1 MVQAIERVVPRPW
14 SMPLGSLLRPPVTCA
29 ASTTVVEAAA
39 TMTRER
45 TPWLLVRGR
54 DGLGIVTEQDLS
66 ARVLAT
72 GRDPRTPI
80 GEIAAGLAQ
89 EIASDRTAADVLLS
103 MLESGVRH
111 VPVVDARRRLLGV
124 VSDVDLVGLGWRSPL
139 QLRSRI
145 ESTTDVPGVAAA
157 GLELPR
163 IVAGL
168 VDEGADPIDVAR
180 MVTLVI
186 DALTQRFIG
195 LAVDQLGPPPVPW
208 AWMMLGSAARR
219 EQAAITDQDHALAFA
234 LDGEPLEEV
243 DGYFLELATAV
254 TSGLEVA
261 GIPRCHADVVAENRS
276 LRRPLDHWVT
286 AFTDWM
292 DDPRLESGRQASI
305 LFDQRRAAG
314 PLEAERTLD
323 AIIKSAASK
332 PRFTARLARQ
342 AVDVPAPPIPARV
355 FPFGARKRDEWT
367 FDVKREGLTPIVN
380 LARSYALEAGLVEA
394 GTLRRLSGAAS
405 SGRISE
411 RSRGDLTEA
420 FRLLWRIRL
429 EHHARCVE
437 GGERVADLSA
447 SRSVGSLSQAHL
459 TEAFRIIR
467 HEQRS
472 LRHGRAR
479 TRQVRSLDK

>member
-14 SMPLGSLLRPPVTCA
+14 SMRLGSLVRPPVTCA
-29 ASTTVVEAAA
+29 ASTTAAEAAA
-39 TMTRER
+39 TMTREG
-45 TPWLLVRGR
+45 TPWVLVRGGG
-54 DGLGIVTEQDLS
+54 GLGIVTEQDLS
-66 ARVLAT
+66 ARVLGL

-80 GEIAAGLAQ
+80 GEIAGGLGR
-89 EIASDRTAADVLLS
+89 EIPSDRTAADVLLS
-103 MLESGVRH
+103 MLESGDRH

-145 ESTTDVPGVAAA
+145 ESAMDVSGVAEA
-157 GLELPR
+157 GLDLPR

-195 LAVDQLGPPPVPW
+195 LAVERLGTPPVPW

-234 LDGEPLEEV
+234 LNGEPLEEL

-254 TSGLEVA
+254 TSGLEAA

-305 LFDQRRAAG
+305 LFDQRRSAG
-314 PLEAERTLD
+314 PLEAERTLG
-323 AIIKSAASK
+323 AIIGAAATK
-332 PRFTARLARQ
+332 PRFIARLAKQ
-342 AVDVPAPPIPARV
+342 AVDVPAPPIPARAY
-355 FPFGARKRDEWT
+355 PFGARRRSEWI

-380 LARSYALEAGLVEA
+380 LARSYGLEAGVTEA

-405 SGRISE
+405 CGRIDE
-411 RSRGDLTEA
+411 QSRGDLTEA
-420 FRLLWRIRL
+420 FRLMWGIRL

-437 GGERVADLSA
+437 GGHPVDDVIDG
-447 SRSVGSLSQAHL
+447 RSVGSLSHAHL
-459 TEAFRIIR
+459 VEAFRVIR

-472 LRHGRAR
+472 LRHHRAK
-479 TRQVRSLDK
+479 T

>member
-1 MVQAIERVVPRPW
+1 MVQAIERVVPRSW
-14 SMPLGSLLRPPVTCA
+14 SVRLGSLLRPPVTCA
-29 ASTTVVEAAA
+29 ASTTAVEAAA

-66 ARVLAT
+66 ARVLAL

-80 GEIAAGLAQ
+80 GEIAGGLAE
-89 EIASDRTAADVLLS
+89 EIPSDRTAADVLLS
-103 MLESGVRH
+103 MLESGARH

-145 ESTTDVPGVAAA
+145 ESATDVPGVAAA
-157 GLELPR
+157 GLDLPR

-168 VDEGADPIDVAR
+168 IDEGADPIDVAR

-186 DALTQRFIG
+186 DALTQRFIE
-195 LAVDQLGPPPVPW
+195 LAVQRLGAPPVPW

-219 EQAAITDQDHALAFA
+219 EQAAITDQDHALAFE
-234 LDGEPLEEV
+234 LNGEPLEQV
-243 DGYFLELATAV
+243 DEYFLELATAV
-254 TSGLEVA
+254 TSGLAAA

-292 DDPRLESGRQASI
+292 DDPRIESGRQASI
-305 LFDQRRAAG
+305 LFDQRRSAG
-314 PLEAERTLD
+314 PLEAERTLG
-323 AIIKSAASK
+323 AIIGSAPSK
-332 PRFTARLARQ
+332 PRFIARLAKQ
-342 AVDVPAPPIPARV
+342 AVDVPAPPIPARG
-355 FPFGARKRDEWT
+355 FPFGSLRRGEWT
-367 FDVKREGLTPIVN
+367 FDVKRAGLTPIVN
-380 LARSYALEAGLVEA
+380 LARSYALEAGVTEA
-394 GTLRRLSGAAS
+394 GTLRRLSGAAAC
-405 SGRISE
+405 GRIYE
-411 RSRGDLTEA
+411 QSRGDLTEA
-420 FRLLWRIRL
+420 FRLMWRIRL

-437 GGERVADLSA
+437 GGRPVDDLIDG
-447 SRSVGSLSQAHL
+447 RFVGSLSRAHL
-459 TEAFRIIR
+459 AEAFKIIR

-472 LRHGRAR
+472 LRHRRAK
-479 TRQVRSLDK
+479 T

>member
-1 MVQAIERVVPRPW
+1 MVQAIERVVPGPW
-14 SMPLGSLLRPPVTCA
+14 STRLGSLLRPPVTCA
-29 ASTTVVEAAA
+29 ASTTAVEAAA

-54 DGLGIVTEQDLS
+54 NGLGIVTEQDLS
-66 ARVLAT
+66 ARVLAL

-80 GEIAAGLAQ
+80 GEIAGGLAQ
-89 EIASDRTAADVLLS
+89 EIPSDRTAADVLLS

-145 ESTTDVPGVAAA
+145 ESATDVPRVAAA
-157 GLELPR
+157 GLDLPR

-186 DALTQRFIG
+186 DALSQRFIE
-195 LAVDQLGPPPVPW
+195 LAVERLGAPPVPW

-219 EQAAITDQDHALAFA
+219 EQAAITDQDHALAFE
-234 LDGEPLEEV
+234 LNGEPLEEV

-254 TSGLEVA
+254 TSGLEAA
-261 GIPRCHADVVAENRS
+261 GIPRCHADVVAENRA
-276 LRRPLDHWVT
+276 LRRPLDHWVA
-286 AFTDWM
+286 AFNGWM

-305 LFDQRRAAG
+305 LFDQRRSAG
-314 PLEAERTLD
+314 PLEAERTLG
-323 AIIKSAASK
+323 AIIGSAATK
-332 PRFTARLARQ
+332 PRFTARLAKQ
-342 AVDVPAPPIPARV
+342 AIDVPVPPTPVRT
-355 FPFGARKRDEWT
+355 FPFGARRRDEWT
-367 FDVKREGLTPIVN
+367 FDVKREGLTPIVS
-380 LARSYALEAGLVEA
+380 LARSYALEAGVTEA
-394 GTLRRLSGAAS
+394 GTLRRLSGAALR
-405 SGRISE
+405 GRIAE
-411 RSRGDLTEA
+411 QSRGDLTEA
-420 FRLLWRIRL
+420 FRLMWRIRL

-437 GGERVADLSA
+437 DDHPLDDLIDG
-447 SRSVGSLSQAHL
+447 RSVGSLSRAHL
-459 TEAFRIIR
+459 AEAFKIIR

-472 LRHGRAR
+472 LRHRRAK
-479 TRQVRSLDK
+479 T

>member
-1 MVQAIERVVPRPW
+1 MVQSIERVVPRPW
-14 SMPLGSLLRPPVTCA
+14 SMRVGSLLRLPVTLA
-29 ASTTVVEAAA
+29 ASSTAVEAAA

-45 TPWLLVRGR
+45 TPWVLVRGR

-66 ARVLAT
+66 TRVLAL
-72 GRDPRTPI
+72 GRDPHTPI
-80 GEIAAGLAQ
+80 GEIAGGLAQ
-89 EIASDRTAADVLLS
+89 EIPSDRTAADVLLS
-103 MLESGVRH
+103 MMESGARH

-145 ESTTDVPGVAAA
+145 ESATDVPRVAAA

-168 VDEGADPIDVAR
+168 VDEGADPVDVAR

-186 DALTQRFIG
+186 DALTQRFIE
-195 LAVDQLGPPPVPW
+195 LAVERLGTPPVPW

-219 EQAAITDQDHALAFA
+219 EQAAITDQDHALAFE
-234 LDGEPLEEV
+234 LNGEPLEEV
-243 DGYFLELATAV
+243 DGYFLALARAV
-254 TSGLEVA
+254 TSGLEAA

-305 LFDQRRAAG
+305 LFDQRRSAG
-314 PLEAERTLD
+314 PLDAERTLG
-323 AIIKSAASK
+323 AIIGSAARK
-332 PRFTARLARQ
+332 PRFVARLAKQ
-342 AVDVPAPPIPARV
+342 AVDVPSPTVPGRA
-355 FPFGARKRDEWT
+355 FPFGALRRGEWT

-380 LARSYALEAGLVEA
+380 LARSYALEVGITDAGS
-394 GTLRRLSGAAS
+394 LRRLSGAAS
-405 SGRISE
+405 FGRIDE
-411 RSRGDLTEA
+411 RSQGDLTEA
-420 FRLLWRIRL
+420 FRLMWRIRL

-437 GGERVADLSA
+437 GGHPVDDQIDG
-447 SRSVGSLSQAHL
+447 RSVGSLSRAHL
-459 TEAFRIIR
+459 AEAFKVIR

-472 LRHGRAR
+472 LRHHRAK
-479 TRQVRSLDK
+479 T